1 MSGDRPTRGSNERA
15 ERDGELAHE
24 VLRSIRQIVRRISEH
39 SKYLGREVGL
49 TVPQLMVLKTIGEL
63 ESQDVDITVALV
75 SARVQLSPATVSRI
89 LDRLVKADLVIRER
103 GKRDR
108 RRVKLALTPAGYERF
123 QTLPTPLQ
131 ERFVKRLSSLSQQ
144 ERVALLTALRRTAEL
159 MDATEIDASPILA
172 PGEDVKADVL

>member
-1 MSGDRPTRGSNERA
+1 MAAKKRTT
-15 ERDGELAHE
+15 ERDRELAHD
-24 VLRSIRQIVRRISEH
+24 VLRSIRQIVRCISEH

-63 ESQDVDITVALV
+63 EAKGEEITVALV

-89 LDRLVKADLVIRER
+89 LDRLVKGDLVTRER
-103 GKRDR
+103 GAADR
-108 RRVKLALTPAGYERF
+108 RRVSLTLTAAGYERF

-131 ERFVKRLSSLSQQ
+131 ERFVKRLLGLTQE
-144 ERVALLTALRRTAEL
+144 ERVALLAALRRTAEL

-172 PGEDVKADVL
+172 PGSDVKADLQ

>member
-1 MSGDRPTRGSNERA
+1 
-15 ERDGELAHE
+15 
-24 VLRSIRQIVRRISEH
+24 
-39 SKYLGREVGL
+39 
-49 TVPQLMVLKTIGEL
+49 
-63 ESQDVDITVALV
+63 
-75 SARVQLSPATVSRI
+75 
-89 LDRLVKADLVIRER
+89 
-103 GKRDR
+103 
-108 RRVKLALTPAGYERF
+108 VKLALTPAGYERF